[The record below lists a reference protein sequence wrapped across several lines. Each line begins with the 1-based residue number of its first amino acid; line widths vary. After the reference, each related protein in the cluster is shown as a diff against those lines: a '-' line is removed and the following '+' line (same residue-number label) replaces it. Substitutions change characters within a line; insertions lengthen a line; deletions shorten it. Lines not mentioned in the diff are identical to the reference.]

1 MKRSI
6 VYVMCAVLMTSM
18 LVAEDFEEQP
28 IVEEV
33 KEEKPAKKE
42 KKPKA
47 PKAPKEKK
55 AKAPKAKKPK
65 APKAEKEEEAKK
77 VEKPAPEDLTITG
90 IISKEGGVKVDDK
103 KVPLQFF
110 LTDADGKKLQLPK
123 PPKVK
128 KDDPEAKAV
137 KWADYVGKTVTIV
150 AKGRIVTKKGNESLS
165 LAKVISIEAQGG
177 VEEIDLFGDKD
188 AKDASDE

>member
-6 VYVMCAVLMTSM
+6 IYVMCAVLMSSM
-18 LVAEDFEEQP
+18 VVAEDFEEQP

-47 PKAPKEKK
+47 PKAPREKK
-55 AKAPKAKKPK
+55 VKAPKAKKPK
-65 APKAEKEEEAKK
+65 APKADKEEEAKK
-77 VEKPAPEDLTITG
+77 VEKPASEDLTITG

-110 LTDADGKKLQLPK
+110 LTDAGGKKLQLPK

-128 KDDPEAKAV
+128 KDDDTAKAV
-137 KWADYVGKTVTIV
+137 KWADYVGKTVTMV
-150 AKGRIVTKKGNESLS
+150 AEGRILTKKGNEVLS
-165 LAKVISIEAQGG
+165 LVKVISIKAEKG
-177 VEEIDLFGDKD
+177 VQEIDLFGNKD